1 MLLRLGPPRPAAA
14 DQEQHLIARVGIEC
28 TDSASIEA
36 DPVIS
41 AATSLVA
48 AMPRLAASAA
58 STARIPPLPCPPP
71 AGPATP
77 AGPPV
82 PAGPAAAGE
91 SAGGI

>member
-1 MLLRLGPPRPAAA
+1 MPESA
-14 DQEQHLIARVGIEC
+14 IEC

-41 AATSLVA
+41 AATSFVA

-71 AGPATP
+71 PGGPAPP